1 MVYFHVNLLPGKQH
15 ITVVE
20 IIHLLPYSLKESA
33 KSMKSPSC
41 WLIFT
46 VIGLSLTSSPQQKSS
61 QEIQAALQQ
70 AATKVAGGVQINTF
84 QGGIPIKTYVANQS
98 NLASQPILKA
108 NYIKLEQLLAARKWK
123 EADEETLNKMLEVG
137 GKQQNGHSIRGEL
150 IVIKDIRIF
159 PCPDLRAMDRLWVKY
174 SKGRFG
180 FSVQK
185 RIYQN
190 LGGPKE
196 SNGQVLSAYNGQ
208 VLLAYYEA
216 IGWKQKG
223 EKEKWLLY
231 SQLTFN
237 SNAPSGHL
245 PAGYSAPY
253 CVAKTESEARR
264 CGERQIEMA
273 RLDLLFSRVETCKV

>member
-1 MVYFHVNLLPGKQH
+1 
-15 ITVVE
+15 
-20 IIHLLPYSLKESA
+20 
-33 KSMKSPSC
+33 MKSRSC

-46 VIGLSLTSSPQQKSS
+46 VFGLSLTSCGQQKSS

-70 AATKVAGGVQINTF
+70 PATKVAGVQINTF
-84 QGGIPIKTYVANQS
+84 QWGIPPKTYVANQS
-98 NLASQPILKA
+98 NLASQPIAKA
-108 NYIKLEQLLAARKWK
+108 NYTKLEQLLAAGKWK

-137 GKQQNGHSIRGEL
+137 GKLQQGHMIRGEL
-150 IVIKDIRIF
+150 IGIGDIRNF
-159 PCPDLRAMDRLWVKY
+159 SCPDWRAMDRLWVKY
-174 SKGRFG
+174 SNGRFG

-190 LGGPKE
+190 LGGTKE

-245 PAGYSAPY
+245 PAGFNAPY

-264 CGERQIEMA
+264 CGERQIEMM
-273 RLDLLFSRVETCKV
+273 RLDIFFSSAETCKV

>member
-1 MVYFHVNLLPGKQH
+1 
-15 ITVVE
+15 
-20 IIHLLPYSLKESA
+20 
-33 KSMKSPSC
+33 MKSRSC

-46 VIGLSLTSSPQQKSS
+46 VFGLSLTSCGQQKSS
-61 QEIQAALQQ
+61 QEIQAALPQ
-70 AATKVAGGVQINTF
+70 AATKVAGVQINTF
-84 QGGIPIKTYVANQS
+84 PSGIPIKTYVANQQ

-108 NYIKLEQLLAARKWK
+108 NYIKLEQLLAAGKWK
-123 EADEETLNKMLEVG
+123 EADEETYNKMLEVG
-137 GKQQNGHSIRGEL
+137 GKQQESQFRGEL
-150 IVIKDIRIF
+150 IGMKDIRNF
-159 PCPDLRAMDRLWVKY
+159 SCPDSRAMDRLWVKY

-190 LGGPKE
+190 LGGTR
-196 SNGQVLSAYNGQ
+196 QVS
-208 VLLAYYEA
+208 LAYYEA

-223 EKEKWLLY
+223 EKEELLPY

-245 PAGYSAPY
+245 PAGYSARY

-264 CGERQIEMA
+264 CGERQMEMV
-273 RLDLLFSRVETCKV
+273 RLDILFSSAETCKV

>member
-1 MVYFHVNLLPGKQH
+1 
-15 ITVVE
+15 
-20 IIHLLPYSLKESA
+20 
-33 KSMKSPSC
+33 MKSRSC

-46 VIGLSLTSSPQQKSS
+46 VFGLSLTSCGQQKSS
-61 QEIQAALQQ
+61 QEIQAALPQ
-70 AATKVAGGVQINTF
+70 AATKVAGVQINTF
-84 QGGIPIKTYVANQS
+84 QSGIPIKTYVANQS

-123 EADEETLNKMLEVG
+123 EADEETYNKMLEVG
-137 GKQQNGHSIRGEL
+137 GKLQETRIRGEL
-150 IVIKDIRIF
+150 IGIKDIRNF
-159 PCPDLRAMDRLWVKY
+159 PCPDWRAMDRLWVKY
-174 SKGRFG
+174 SNGRFG

-190 LGGPKE
+190 LGGTKE
-196 SNGQVLSAYNGQ
+196 FNGQVF
-208 VLLAYYEA
+208 VAYYEA

-223 EKEKWLLY
+223 EKEKLLLY

-245 PAGYSAPY
+245 PAGYSARY

-264 CGERQIEMA
+264 CGERQIEMV
-273 RLDLLFSRVETCKV
+273 RLDIQHFRML

>member
-1 MVYFHVNLLPGKQH
+1 
-15 ITVVE
+15 
-20 IIHLLPYSLKESA
+20 
-33 KSMKSPSC
+33 MKSRSC

-46 VIGLSLTSSPQQKSS
+46 VFGLSLTSCGQQKSS
-61 QEIQAALQQ
+61 QEIQAALPQ
-70 AATKVAGGVQINTF
+70 AATKVAGVQINTF
-84 QGGIPIKTYVANQS
+84 QSGIPIKTYVANQS
-98 NLASQPILKA
+98 NLASQPIAKA
-108 NYIKLEQLLAARKWK
+108 NYTKLEQLLAAGKWK
-123 EADEETLNKMLEVG
+123 EADEETYNKMLEVG
-137 GKQQNGHSIRGEL
+137 GKQQNNHLIMGEI

-159 PCPDLRAMDRLWVKY
+159 SCPDLRAMDRLWVKY
-174 SKGRFG
+174 SNGRFG

-216 IGWKQKG
+216 VGWKQKG

-264 CGERQIEMA
+264 CGERRIEMA
-273 RLDLLFSRVETCKV
+273 RLDLLFSRVEMCKI

>member
-1 MVYFHVNLLPGKQH
+1 
-15 ITVVE
+15 
-20 IIHLLPYSLKESA
+20 
-33 KSMKSPSC
+33 MKSRSC

-46 VIGLSLTSSPQQKSS
+46 VFGLSLTSCGQQKSS
-61 QEIQAALQQ
+61 QEIQAALPQ
-70 AATKVAGGVQINTF
+70 AATKVAGVQINTF
-84 QGGIPIKTYVANQS
+84 QSGIPIKTYVANQS

-108 NYIKLEQLLAARKWK
+108 NYIKLEQLLAAGKWK
-123 EADEETLNKMLEVG
+123 EADEETYNKMLEVG
-137 GKQQNGHSIRGEL
+137 GKEQLSRQWGEL
-150 IVIKDIRIF
+150 IWMKDIINF
-159 PCPDLRAMDRLWVKY
+159 SCPDWRAMDRLWVKY

-190 LGGPKE
+190 LGGTR
-196 SNGQVLSAYNGQ
+196 QVS
-208 VLLAYYEA
+208 VAYYEA

-223 EKEKWLLY
+223 EKENLLLY

-264 CGERQIEMA
+264 CGERQIEMM
-273 RLDLLFSRVETCKV
+273 RLDILFSSAETCKV

>member
-1 MVYFHVNLLPGKQH
+1 
-15 ITVVE
+15 
-20 IIHLLPYSLKESA
+20 
-33 KSMKSPSC
+33 MKSRSC

-46 VIGLSLTSSPQQKSS
+46 VFGLSLTSCGQQKSS
-61 QEIQAALQQ
+61 QEIQVALPQ
-70 AATKVAGGVQINTF
+70 AATKVAGVQINTF
-84 QGGIPIKTYVANQS
+84 QSGIPIKTYVANQS

-108 NYIKLEQLLAARKWK
+108 NYIKLEQLLAAGKWK
-123 EADEETLNKMLEVG
+123 EADEETYNKMLEVG
-137 GKQQNGHSIRGEL
+137 GKQQLGHMIRGEL
-150 IVIKDIRIF
+150 IWMKDIINF
-159 PCPDLRAMDRLWVKY
+159 SCPDWRAMDRLWVKY

-190 LGGPKE
+190 LGGTR
-196 SNGQVLSAYNGQ
+196 QVS
-208 VLLAYYEA
+208 VAYYEA

-223 EKEKWLLY
+223 EKEELLLY

-264 CGERQIEMA
+264 CGERQIEMF
-273 RLDLLFSRVETCKV
+273 RLDILFSSAETCKV

>member
-1 MVYFHVNLLPGKQH
+1 
-15 ITVVE
+15 
-20 IIHLLPYSLKESA
+20 
-33 KSMKSPSC
+33 MKSRSC

-46 VIGLSLTSSPQQKSS
+46 VFGLSLTSCGQQKSS
-61 QEIQAALQQ
+61 QEIQAALPQ
-70 AATKVAGGVQINTF
+70 AATKVAGVQINTF
-84 QGGIPIKTYVANQS
+84 PSGIPIKTYVANQQ

-108 NYIKLEQLLAARKWK
+108 NYIKLEQLLAAGKWK
-123 EADEETLNKMLEVG
+123 EADEETYNKMLEVG
-137 GKQQNGHSIRGEL
+137 GKQQESQFRGEL
-150 IVIKDIRIF
+150 IGMKDIRNF
-159 PCPDLRAMDRLWVKY
+159 SCPDSRAMDRLWVKY

-190 LGGPKE
+190 LGGTR
-196 SNGQVLSAYNGQ
+196 QVS
-208 VLLAYYEA
+208 LAYYEA

-223 EKEKWLLY
+223 EKEELLPY

-245 PAGYSAPY
+245 PAGYSARY

-264 CGERQIEMA
+264 CGERKIEMM
-273 RLDLLFSRVETCKV
+273 RLDLFFSRVEMCKI

>member
-1 MVYFHVNLLPGKQH
+1 
-15 ITVVE
+15 
-20 IIHLLPYSLKESA
+20 
-33 KSMKSPSC
+33 MKSRSC

-46 VIGLSLTSSPQQKSS
+46 VLGLSLTSCIQQKSS
-61 QEIQAALQQ
+61 QKNQAALHQ
-70 AATKVAGGVQINTF
+70 AATKVAGVQINTF

-98 NLASQPILKA
+98 DLVSQPIVKA
-108 NYIKLEQLLAARKWK
+108 NYIKLEKLLAAGKWK
-123 EADEETLNKMLEVG
+123 EADEETYNKMLEVG
-137 GKQQNGHSIRGEL
+137 GKQQQGHQNRGEL
-150 IVIKDIRIF
+150 IQIKDIENF
-159 PCPDLRAMDRLWVKY
+159 SCPDLRAMDRLWVKY
-174 SKGRFG
+174 SNGRFG

-190 LGGPKE
+190 LGGTKE
-196 SNGQVLSAYNGQ
+196 FNGQ

-245 PAGYSAPY
+245 PAGYGAPY
-253 CVAKTESEARR
+253 CVAKTEWESRR
-264 CGERQIEMA
+264 CGERQIEMMK
-273 RLDLLFSRVETCKV
+273 LNFLFSRAETCKV

>member
-1 MVYFHVNLLPGKQH
+1 
-15 ITVVE
+15 
-20 IIHLLPYSLKESA
+20 
-33 KSMKSPSC
+33 MKSRSC

-46 VIGLSLTSSPQQKSS
+46 VFGLSLTSCGQQKSS
-61 QEIQAALQQ
+61 QEIQAALPQ
-70 AATKVAGGVQINTF
+70 AATKVAGVQINTF
-84 QGGIPIKTYVANQS
+84 QSGIPIKTYVANQS

-108 NYIKLEQLLAARKWK
+108 NYIKLEQLLAAGKWK
-123 EADEETLNKMLEVG
+123 EADEETYNKMLEVG
-137 GKQQNGHSIRGEL
+137 GKQQESQFRGEL
-150 IVIKDIRIF
+150 IGMKDIRNF
-159 PCPDLRAMDRLWVKY
+159 SCPDWRAMDRLWVKY

-190 LGGPKE
+190 LGGTKE
-196 SNGQVLSAYNGQ
+196 FNGQ
-208 VLLAYYEA
+208 LLFAYYEA

-237 SNAPSGHL
+237 RNAPSGHL
-245 PAGYSAPY
+245 PAGYGAPY

-264 CGERQIEMA
+264 CGERQIEMM
-273 RLDLLFSRVETCKV
+273 RLDIFFSSAETCKV

>member
-1 MVYFHVNLLPGKQH
+1 
-15 ITVVE
+15 
-20 IIHLLPYSLKESA
+20 
-33 KSMKSPSC
+33 MKSRSC

-46 VIGLSLTSSPQQKSS
+46 VFGLSLTSCGQQKSS
-61 QEIQAALQQ
+61 QEIQVALPQ
-70 AATKVAGGVQINTF
+70 AATKVAGVQINTF
-84 QGGIPIKTYVANQS
+84 QSGIPIKTYVANQS

-108 NYIKLEQLLAARKWK
+108 NYIKLEQLLAAGKWK
-123 EADEETLNKMLEVG
+123 EADEETYNKMLEVG
-137 GKQQNGHSIRGEL
+137 GKQQLGHMIRGEL
-150 IVIKDIRIF
+150 IWMKDIRNF
-159 PCPDLRAMDRLWVKY
+159 SCPDWRAMDRLWVKY

-190 LGGPKE
+190 LGGTR
-196 SNGQVLSAYNGQ
+196 QVS
-208 VLLAYYEA
+208 VAYYEA

-245 PAGYSAPY
+245 PAGYGAPY

-264 CGERQIEMA
+264 CGERQIEMF
-273 RLDLLFSRVETCKV
+273 RLDIFFSSAETCKV